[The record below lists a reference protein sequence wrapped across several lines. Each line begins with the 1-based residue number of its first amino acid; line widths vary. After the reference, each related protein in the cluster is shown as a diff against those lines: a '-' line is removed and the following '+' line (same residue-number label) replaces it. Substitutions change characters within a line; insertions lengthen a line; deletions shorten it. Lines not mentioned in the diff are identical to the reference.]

1 MRRECTAMI
10 ILTLLML
17 GAWLN
22 LRHMDS
28 LTERIEAKLELSQKA
43 AEQGSMDISEKALL
57 DALDMWLGADG
68 YTHIFIRHSEIDAIS
83 DSFYELYDALLS
95 GETDAL
101 APAYEKLIYHLES
114 VNDIEHLSLRSL
126 L

>member
-1 MRRECTAMI
+1 MRREYTAMI
-10 ILTLLML
+10 ILALLML

-43 AEQGSMDISEKALL
+43 AEQGSMDVSEKALL

-83 DSFYELYDALLS
+83 DSFYELYDALRS

-101 APAYEKLIYHLES
+101 APAYEKVIYHLES

>member
-1 MRRECTAMI
+1 MRREYTAMI
-10 ILTLLML
+10 ILAILML

-43 AEQGSMDISEKALL
+43 AEQGSMDISERALL

-101 APAYEKLIYHLES
+101 TPAYEKLIYHLES

>member
-1 MRRECTAMI
+1 MRREYTAMI

-57 DALDMWLGADG
+57 DALDM
-68 YTHIFIRHSEIDAIS
+68 
-83 DSFYELYDALLS
+83 
-95 GETDAL
+95 
-101 APAYEKLIYHLES
+101 
-114 VNDIEHLSLRSL
+114 
-126 L
+126 

>member
-1 MRRECTAMI
+1 MRREYTAMI
-10 ILTLLML
+10 ILAILML

-101 APAYEKLIYHLES
+101 TPAYERLIYHLES

>member
-1 MRRECTAMI
+1 MRREYTAMI
-10 ILTLLML
+10 ILAILML

-83 DSFYELYDALLS
+83 DSFYDLYDALLS

>member
-83 DSFYELYDALLS
+83 DSFYDLYDALLS

>member
-1 MRRECTAMI
+1 MRREYTAMI
-10 ILTLLML
+10 ILALLML

-28 LTERIEAKLELSQKA
+28 LTDRIEAKLELSQKA

-83 DSFYELYDALLS
+83 DSFYELYDALRS

-101 APAYEKLIYHLES
+101 APAYEKVIYHLES

>member
-1 MRRECTAMI
+1 MRREYTAMI
-10 ILTLLML
+10 ILAILML

-57 DALDMWLGADG
+57 DALDMWLSADG

>member
-1 MRRECTAMI
+1 MRREYTAMI
-10 ILTLLML
+10 ILALLML

-43 AEQGSMDISEKALL
+43 AEQGSMDISEKALR

-83 DSFYELYDALLS
+83 DSFYDLYDALLN

-101 APAYEKLIYHLES
+101 APAYEKLIYHPES

>member
-1 MRRECTAMI
+1 MRREYTAMI
-10 ILTLLML
+10 ILAILML

-28 LTERIEAKLELSQKA
+28 LTKRIEAKLELSQKA

-83 DSFYELYDALLS
+83 DSFYDLYDALLS

>member
-1 MRRECTAMI
+1 MRREYTAMI
-10 ILTLLML
+10 ILALLML

>member
-1 MRRECTAMI
+1 MRREYTAMI

-83 DSFYELYDALLS
+83 DSFYDLYDALLS

>member
-1 MRRECTAMI
+1 MRREYTAMI

-17 GAWLN
+17 GACLN

-83 DSFYELYDALLS
+83 DSFYDLYDALLS

>member
-1 MRRECTAMI
+1 MRREYTAMI
-10 ILTLLML
+10 ILALLML

-83 DSFYELYDALLS
+83 DSFYDLYDALLS

>member
-1 MRRECTAMI
+1 MRREYTAMI
-10 ILTLLML
+10 ILAILML

-57 DALDMWLGADG
+57 DALDMWLSADG

-101 APAYEKLIYHLES
+101 TPAYEKLIYHLES

>member
-1 MRRECTAMI
+1 MRREYTAMI
-10 ILTLLML
+10 ILAILML

>member
-1 MRRECTAMI
+1 MRREYTAMI
-10 ILTLLML
+10 ILAILML

-83 DSFYELYDALLS
+83 DSFYELYNALLS

-101 APAYEKLIYHLES
+101 TPAYEKLIYHLES

>member
-1 MRRECTAMI
+1 MRREYTAMI
-10 ILTLLML
+10 ILAILML

-43 AEQGSMDISEKALL
+43 AGQGSMDISEKVLL

-83 DSFYELYDALLS
+83 DSFYDLYDALLS

-101 APAYEKLIYHLES
+101 TPAYEKLIYHLES

>member
-1 MRRECTAMI
+1 MRREYTAMI
-10 ILTLLML
+10 ILAILML

-83 DSFYELYDALLS
+83 DSFYELYDVLLR

>member
-1 MRRECTAMI
+1 MRREYTAMI

-83 DSFYELYDALLS
+83 DSFYELYDALRS

-101 APAYEKLIYHLES
+101 APAYEKVIYHLES

>member
-1 MRRECTAMI
+1 MRREYTAMI
-10 ILTLLML
+10 ILAILML

-101 APAYEKLIYHLES
+101 TPAYEKLIYHLES

>member
-1 MRRECTAMI
+1 MRREYTAMI
-10 ILTLLML
+10 ILAILML

-83 DSFYELYDALLS
+83 DSFYDLYDALLS

-101 APAYEKLIYHLES
+101 TPAYEKLIYHLES

>member
-1 MRRECTAMI
+1 MRREYTAMI

-83 DSFYELYDALLS
+83 DSFYELYDVLLR

>member
-1 MRRECTAMI
+1 MRREYTAMI
-10 ILTLLML
+10 ILALLML

-57 DALDMWLGADG
+57 DALDMWLSADG

-101 APAYEKLIYHLES
+101 TPAYEKLIYHLES

>member
-1 MRRECTAMI
+1 MRREYTAMI
-10 ILTLLML
+10 ILALLML

-83 DSFYELYDALLS
+83 DSFYDLYDALLS
-95 GETDAL
+95 GETDSL

>member
-1 MRRECTAMI
+1 MRREYTAMI
-10 ILTLLML
+10 ILALLML

-101 APAYEKLIYHLES
+101 TPAYEKLIYHLES